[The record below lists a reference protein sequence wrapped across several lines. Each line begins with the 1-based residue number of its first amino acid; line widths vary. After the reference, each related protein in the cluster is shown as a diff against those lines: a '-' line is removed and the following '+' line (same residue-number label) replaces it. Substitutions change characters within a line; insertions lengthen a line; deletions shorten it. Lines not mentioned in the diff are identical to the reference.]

1 MSALLLEIAANS
13 LGSALAAQA
22 GGADRI
28 ELCENL
34 AEGGTTPSYGTLA
47 LVRERLHIP
56 VFVLIRPRGGDFL
69 YDADEL
75 EVMKRDIE
83 TCARLGCDGVVIGA
97 LNADGNVDD
106 AGCRELI
113 AAAGAMHVTFHRAFD
128 AARDQVQALEAII
141 ALGCSR
147 VLTSGAAASALD
159 GVETIAAR
167 VRQANDRI
175 GILVGAGVTAASL
188 PALVARSCA
197 REFHGSA
204 RALRTSAMRHR
215 NEALLGLEPD
225 WMQTDADH
233 VRALVAALSAA
244 ASTQEGNA

>member
-13 LGSALAAQA
+13 VGSALAAQA

-34 AEGGTTPSYGTLA
+34 HEGGTTPSYGTLA
-47 LVRERLHIP
+47 VVRERLRIP
-56 VFVLIRPRGGDFL
+56 VFVLVRPRGGDFL

-97 LNADGNVDD
+97 LDADGNVDQ
-106 AGCRELI
+106 ASCRELMV
-113 AAAGAMHVTFHRAFD
+113 AAGTMSVTFHRAFD

-147 VLTSGAAASALD
+147 VLTSGAATSALE
-159 GVETIAAR
+159 GVDTIAAH
-167 VRQANDRI
+167 VRQAGDRI
-175 GILVGAGVTAASL
+175 GILVGAGVTKANL
-188 PALVARSCA
+188 PALVARCGA

-204 RALRTSAMRHR
+204 RALRASAMRHR
-215 NEALLGLEPD
+215 NEALQGLEPD
-225 WMQTDADH
+225 WMQTDAGA
-233 VRALVAALSAA
+233 VRALVAALRTA
-244 ASTQEGNA
+244 ASA